1 MAGHAGRGPRGRALR
16 RALLLYVVVTA
27 VNRSLVEVAGWS
39 MAPTLA
45 PGERLVTVPLPR
57 SGPAAA
63 LARLLVRPG
72 TLVVVAE
79 PTARTG
85 EHLVVK
91 RVAAIDDTGV
101 VVRGDHPSRS
111 TDSRHYGPVAL
122 TSVRRVV
129 VTRWPAVWRR
139 P

>member
-1 MAGHAGRGPRGRALR
+1 MR
-16 RALLLYVVVTA
+16 RALLSYAAVTA

-57 SGPAAA
+57 SARAAGIV
-63 LARLLVRPG
+63 RRLVRPG
-72 TLVVVAE
+72 ALVVVAE

-91 RVAAIDDTGV
+91 RVAAIEDDGV
-101 VVRGDHPSRS
+101 AVRGDHPSRS
-111 TDSRHYGPVAL
+111 TDSRHYGPVPLA
-122 TSVRRVV
+122 SVRRVV
-129 VTRWPAVWRR
+129 VTRWPMVWRR

>member
-1 MAGHAGRGPRGRALR
+1 MARRTGRAGPARGLR
-16 RALLLYVVVTA
+16 RALLFYVVVTA

-39 MAPTLA
+39 MAPSLA

-57 SGPAAA
+57 SVRAAGIV
-63 LARLLVRPG
+63 RRLVRPG
-72 TLVVVAE
+72 ALVVVAE
-79 PTARTG
+79 PIARTG